1 MEFAGL
7 DILESV
13 RRALA
18 EDIGTGDLTAALI
31 PDDAISEA
39 HVISREEA
47 VLCGTAWF
55 DAVFHELDPSIQ
67 IAWDAGDGD
76 RIQPDQ
82 ALCVL
87 HGPSRALL
95 TGERTA
101 LNFLQA
107 LSGTATT
114 ARRYADA
121 VEGTGA
127 RILDTRK
134 TVPGLRLAQKY
145 AVRCGGGHN
154 HRMGLYDAIL
164 IKENHIMA
172 AGSITNAVVAAQA
185 QAPGV
190 LIEVEVETL
199 DELREALNA
208 GAKRLLLDDFSLD
221 QLREAVAIT
230 AGQAEL
236 EASGGI
242 TLDNVR
248 SIAETGV
255 DYISVGAITKHLR
268 AIDLSMR
275 FLDGSPSDPVSTI

>member
-18 EDIGTGDLTAALI
+18 EDIGPGDLTAALI

-67 IAWDAGDGD
+67 ITWNAGDGD

-82 ALCVL
+82 TLCVL
-87 HGPSRALL
+87 RGPSRALL

-242 TLDNVR
+242 TLDTDSLPGTR
-248 SIAETGV
+248 SA
-255 DYISVGAITKHLR
+255 A
-268 AIDLSMR
+268 R
-275 FLDGSPSDPVSTI
+275 FPKRHRT